1 MSAATMA
8 TADRTPGTRVP
19 TTIVHRVSVP
29 RVISSEWI
37 KLRSLRS
44 TWWTL
49 ALTVVVMAGISTLV
63 AWGSSQGL
71 DGEGPATMSVVTL
84 ITAGRGMAELTVAVL
99 GVLLITGEYT
109 TGQIRSSFAAVPA
122 RLSVLGAKALVLGAV
137 VAVAS
142 VVGMG
147 LAYLTTMPWH
157 DRLDATLD
165 LGDGETVRILTGLP
179 LYLIGV
185 ALLALAIGA
194 LLRRTAGAMASVLG
208 LLLVVETV
216 FALVPLR
223 FFELVSPFLPATA
236 GQRLLM
242 DADTM
247 ALLDATRDAAHL
259 TPWQG
264 YGVMLAW
271 VAVLG
276 AAAAVLLRRRDA

>member
-271 VAVLG
+271 VVVLG